1 MASSKW
7 TPPPYAF
14 QTPVSVRALLLVF
27 KGGRYFRLAEEEA
40 TDLLVLQLDGQSGC
54 LRDDMALQVERD
66 FRERWRRG
74 C

>member
-1 MASSKW
+1 M
-7 TPPPYAF
+7 
-14 QTPVSVRALLLVF
+14 VF